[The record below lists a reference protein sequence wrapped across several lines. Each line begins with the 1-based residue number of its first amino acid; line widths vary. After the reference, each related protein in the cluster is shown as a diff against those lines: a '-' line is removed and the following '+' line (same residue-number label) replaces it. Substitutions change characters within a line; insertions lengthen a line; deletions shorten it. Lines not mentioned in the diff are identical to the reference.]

1 MFGYVRPN
9 LTDMAEDV
17 QQRYRAHYCGLC
29 HAIGERHGS
38 LARMAL
44 TFDLTYLTIFLASL
58 YEPEEASGEGKC
70 IPHPVKKHGWT
81 RSRVT
86 DYAADMTIALT
97 YHKCL
102 DDWQDDRSL
111 PAKGCAAWLKKA
123 YGKVKAD
130 WPRQC
135 EAIEKALS
143 DLSEVEKRRDPSPDA
158 AAKCFGA
165 LMAELFVMEEDYWS
179 GALRA
184 FGYSLGRYI
193 YMLDAVCD
201 YDKDQKKTGY
211 NPVILMG
218 KRPEDMRDT
227 LELLLGD
234 ASAAFERL
242 PLVQDEDIL
251 RNILYSGV
259 WQGYNEYLH
268 KKDKKKNMNKESE
281 VDGHGDEPASA
292 AGRVGERDPG

>member
-9 LTDMAEDV
+9 LVDMQESD

-29 HAIGERHGS
+29 HAIGARHGQM
-38 LARMAL
+38 ARMAL
-44 TFDLTYLTIFLASL
+44 TFDLTYLTVFLGSL
-58 YEPEEASGEGKC
+58 YEPEETSGEGC
-70 IPHPVKKHGWT
+70 CVPHPVKTHHWV

-97 YHKCL
+97 YHKL
-102 DDWQDDRSL
+102 MDDWQDDHNL
-111 PAKGCAAWLKKA
+111 AARGASAALKKA
-123 YGKVKAD
+123 YAKVRAD

-135 EAIEKALS
+135 EVIERTLA

-158 AAKCFGA
+158 AARCFGE
-165 LMAELFVMEEDYWS
+165 LMAELFVMQEDYWAN
-179 GALRA
+179 ALRA

-193 YMLDAVCD
+193 YLLDATCD
-201 YDKDQKKTGY
+201 YDKDVKSGSY
-211 NPVILMG
+211 NPVILME
-218 KRPEDMRDT
+218 KKPEDMRDT

-242 PLVQDEDIL
+242 PLIQDEEIL

-268 KKDKKKNMNKESE
+268 KKDKKMNKESE
-281 VDGHGDEPASA
+281 VEGHGE
-292 AGRVGERDPG
+292 

>member
-9 LTDMAEDV
+9 LVDMQESD

-29 HAIGERHGS
+29 HAIGARHGS

-44 TFDLTYLTIFLASL
+44 TFDLTYLTVFLGSL
-58 YEPEEASGEGKC
+58 YEPEETSGEGRC
-70 IPHPVKKHGWT
+70 VPHPVKAHHWV

-97 YHKCL
+97 YHKL
-102 DDWQDDRSL
+102 MDDWQDDHNL
-111 PAKGCAAWLKKA
+111 AARGASAALKKA
-123 YGKVKAD
+123 YAKVRAD

-135 EAIEKALS
+135 EVIERTLA

-158 AAKCFGA
+158 ATRCFGE
-165 LMAELFVMEEDYWS
+165 LMAELFVMQEDYWAN
-179 GALRA
+179 ALRA

-193 YMLDAVCD
+193 YLLDATCD
-201 YDKDQKKTGY
+201 YDKDAKSGSY
-211 NPVILMG
+211 NPVILME
-218 KRPEDMRDT
+218 KKPEDMRDT
-227 LELLLGD
+227 LEMLLGD

-242 PLVQDEDIL
+242 PLIQDEEIL

-268 KKDKKKNMNKESE
+268 KKDKKMNKESE
-281 VDGHGDEPASA
+281 VEGHGE
-292 AGRVGERDPG
+292 

>member
-9 LTDMAEDV
+9 LADMPETE
-17 QQRYRAHYCGLC
+17 QQRYRSHYCGLC
-29 HAIGERHGS
+29 HAIGARHGQ

-44 TFDLTYLTIFLASL
+44 TFDLTYLTAFLGSL
-58 YEPEEASGEGKC
+58 YEPEEVSGEARC
-70 IPHPVKKHGWT
+70 MPHPVKAHGWV
-81 RSRVT
+81 RSKVT

-111 PAKGCAAWLKKA
+111 PAKGCAVWLQKRYDAVRKQ
-123 YGKVKAD
+123 

-135 EAIEKALS
+135 EAIEKAIRE
-143 DLSEVEKRRDPSPDA
+143 LSEVEKRRDPSPDA
-158 AAKCFGA
+158 AAKCFGE
-165 LMAELFVMEEDYWS
+165 LMAEIFVMEEDYWAN
-179 GALRA
+179 ALRA

-201 YDKDQKKTGY
+201 YDKDVKSGSY
-211 NPVILMG
+211 NPVILMER
-218 KRPEDMRDT
+218 KPEDMRDT

-242 PLVQDEDIL
+242 PLIQDEAIL

-268 KKDKKKNMNKESE
+268 RKDKQKMNEESE
-281 VDGHGDEPASA
+281 VDGHGD
-292 AGRVGERDPG
+292 

>member
-9 LTDMAEDV
+9 LADMTEA
-17 QQRYRAHYCGLC
+17 QQFRYRAHYCGLC
-29 HAIGERHGS
+29 HAIGERHGQM
-38 LARMAL
+38 ARMAL
-44 TFDLTYLTIFLASL
+44 TFDLTYLTVFLSSL
-58 YEPEEASGEGKC
+58 YEPEEHSGQARC
-70 IPHPVKKHGWT
+70 MPHPVKAHRWA
-81 RSRVT
+81 RSRIT

-97 YHKCL
+97 CHKCM

-111 PAKGCAAWLKKA
+111 PAKTCAAWLKKSYA
-123 YGKVKAD
+123 KVKAD

-135 EAIEKALS
+135 EAIEQSLH
-143 DLSEVEKRRDPSPDA
+143 DLGEVEARRDPSPDA
-158 AAKCFGA
+158 AARCFGE
-165 LMAELFVMEEDYWS
+165 LMAELFVMDEDYWAH
-179 GALRA
+179 ALRA

-201 YDKDQKKTGY
+201 YDKDLRKGSY
-211 NPVILMG
+211 NPVVLMG

-234 ASAAFERL
+234 ASAAFEKL
-242 PLVQDEDIL
+242 PLIQDEDVL

-268 KKDKKKNMNKESE
+268 KKEKINSTMNKESE
-281 VDGHGDEPASA
+281 ADGHGE
-292 AGRVGERDPG
+292 

>member
-9 LTDMAEDV
+9 LTDMAQEV

-29 HAIGERHGS
+29 HAIGERHGA

-44 TFDLTYLTIFLASL
+44 TFDLTYLTIFLSSL
-58 YEPEEASGEGKC
+58 YEPEEKSGEAKC
-70 IPHPVKKHGWT
+70 VPHPVKQHGWL
-81 RSRVT
+81 RSSVT

-111 PAKGCAAWLKKA
+111 PARGCAAWLKKSYA
-123 YGKVKAD
+123 KVKAD

-135 EAIEKALS
+135 EAIEKSLR
-143 DLSEVEKRRDPSPDA
+143 DLGEVEKQRDPSPDA
-158 AAKCFGA
+158 AAKCFGE
-165 LMAELFVMEEDYWS
+165 LMAELFVMEEDYWAN
-179 GALRA
+179 ALRA
-184 FGYSLGRYI
+184 FGYSLGRFI
-193 YMLDAVCD
+193 YVLDAVCD
-201 YDKDQKKTGY
+201 YDKDQKKSGY
-211 NPVILMG
+211 NPVILMD
-218 KRPEDMRDT
+218 KKPEDMRDT

-234 ASAAFERL
+234 ASAAFEKL

-268 KKDKKKNMNKESE
+268 KKDKKKMNKESE

>member
-9 LTDMAEDV
+9 LADMTEAD

-29 HAIGERHGS
+29 HAIGARHGQ

-44 TFDLTYLTIFLASL
+44 TFDLTYLTIFLGSL

-70 IPHPVKKHGWT
+70 IPHPVKPHVWA
-81 RSRVT
+81 RSKVT

-97 YHKCL
+97 YHKLL
-102 DDWQDDRSL
+102 DDWRDDRNL
-111 PAKGCAAWLKKA
+111 AAKGASAWLKKA
-123 YGKVKAD
+123 YAKVSAAY
-130 WPRQC
+130 PRQC
-135 EAIEKALS
+135 QTIERTLR
-143 DLSEVEKRRDPSPDA
+143 DLTAVEKRRDPSPDA
-158 AAKCFGA
+158 AARCFGE
-165 LMAELFVMEEDYWS
+165 LMAELFVMDEDYWS

-193 YMLDAVCD
+193 YLLDATCD
-201 YDKDQKKTGY
+201 YDKDVTSGSY
-211 NPVILMG
+211 NPVILME
-218 KRPEDMRDT
+218 KRPEDMRDI

-234 ASAAFERL
+234 ASAAFEKL
-242 PLVQDEDIL
+242 PLIQDEEIL

-268 KKDKKKNMNKESE
+268 RKDKKMKKESE
-281 VDGHGDEPASA
+281 VEGRGD
-292 AGRVGERDPG
+292 

>member
-9 LTDMAEDV
+9 LTDMPEDV
-17 QQRYRAHYCGLC
+17 QARYRAHYCGLC
-29 HAIGERHGS
+29 HSIGARHGEM
-38 LARMAL
+38 ARLAL
-44 TFDLTYLTIFLASL
+44 TFDLTYLTIFLSSL
-58 YEPEEASGEGKC
+58 YEPEEQTGTARC
-70 IPHPVKKHGWT
+70 MPHPVKEHAWA
-81 RSRVT
+81 RSSVT

-111 PAKGCAAWLKKA
+111 PAKTCAAWLKKA
-123 YGKVKAD
+123 YTKVKAD

-135 EAIEKALS
+135 EGIEKALRG
-143 DLSEVEKRRDPSPDA
+143 LSEVEARRDVNPDA
-158 AAKCFGA
+158 AAKCFGE
-165 LMAELFVMEEDYWS
+165 LMAELFVMQEDYWA

-201 YDKDQKKTGY
+201 HDKDVRKGSY
-211 NPVILMG
+211 NPVVLMG
-218 KRPEDMRDT
+218 KQPEDMRDT

-234 ASAAFERL
+234 ASAAFEKL
-242 PLVQDEDIL
+242 PLVQDEAIL

-259 WQGYNEYLH
+259 WLGYNEYLH
-268 KKDKKKNMNKESE
+268 QREKKNPTMKKESE
-281 VDGHGDEPASA
+281 GDGHGE
-292 AGRVGERDPG
+292 

>member
-9 LTDMAEDV
+9 LADLPESE
-17 QQRYRAHYCGLC
+17 QLRYRAHYCGLC
-29 HAIGERHGS
+29 HAIGDRHGQ

-44 TFDLTYLTIFLASL
+44 TFDLTYLTIFLGSL
-58 YEPEEASGEGKC
+58 YEPEEKNGEARC
-70 IPHPVKKHGWT
+70 VPHPKKAHPWT
-81 RSRVT
+81 RSRIT

-111 PAKGCAAWLKKA
+111 PAKGCAAWLRKRYDA
-123 YGKVKAD
+123 VKRQ

-135 EAIEKALS
+135 GAIEKALA
-143 DLSEVEKRRDPSPDA
+143 DLGEAEKRRDPSPDA
-158 AAKCFGA
+158 AARCFGE
-165 LMAELFVMEEDYWS
+165 LMAELFVMEVDYWS
-179 GALRA
+179 GALHA

-193 YMLDAVCD
+193 YILDAVCD
-201 YDKDQKKTGY
+201 YDKDVKRKGY
-211 NPVILMG
+211 NPVVLME
-218 KRPEDMRDT
+218 KNPEEMRST

-242 PLVQDEDIL
+242 PLLQDEAIL

-268 KKDKKKNMNKESE
+268 KKEQKNQKMNKERE
-281 VDGHGDEPASA
+281 VDGHGD
-292 AGRVGERDPG
+292 

>member
-9 LTDMAEDV
+9 LTDMTAEE
-17 QQRYRAHYCGLC
+17 QARYRAHYCGLC
-29 HAIGERHGS
+29 HAIGARHGQ

-44 TFDLTYLTIFLASL
+44 TFDLTYLTIFLGSL

-70 IPHPVKKHGWT
+70 VPHPVKAHGWT
-81 RSRVT
+81 RSKVT

-97 YHKCL
+97 DHKLL
-102 DDWQDDRSL
+102 DDWQDDHNAV
-111 PAKGCAAWLKKA
+111 AKAASAALKKA
-123 YGKVKAD
+123 YAKVREA

-135 EAIEKALS
+135 ECIEHALA

-158 AAKCFGA
+158 AARCFGE
-165 LMAELFVMEEDYWS
+165 LMAELFVMQEDYWS

-193 YMLDAVCD
+193 YMLDATCD
-201 YDKDQKKTGY
+201 YDKDAKQSGY
-211 NPVILMG
+211 NPVILME

-234 ASAAFERL
+234 ASAAFEKL
-242 PLVQDEDIL
+242 PLIQDEGIL

-268 KKDKKKNMNKESE
+268 RKDKKMNKESE
-281 VDGHGDEPASA
+281 VEGHGE
-292 AGRVGERDPG
+292 

>member
-9 LTDMAEDV
+9 LTDMSPEA

-29 HAIGERHGS
+29 HAIGARHGS

-44 TFDLTYLTIFLASL
+44 TFDLAYLTIFLGSL
-58 YEPEEASGEGKC
+58 YEPEETAGEGRC
-70 IPHPVKKHGWT
+70 VPHPVKPHGWT

-97 YHKCL
+97 WHKL
-102 DDWQDDRSL
+102 RDDWQDDRNF
-111 PAKGCAAWLKKA
+111 PAKAASAALKKA
-123 YGKVKAD
+123 YGKVKAA

-135 EAIEKALS
+135 GAIERTLA

-158 AAKCFGA
+158 AARCFGE
-165 LMAELFVMEEDYWS
+165 LMAELFVMQEDYWAN
-179 GALRA
+179 ALRA

-193 YMLDAVCD
+193 YLLDAVCD
-201 YDKDQKKTGY
+201 YDKDAKKGSY
-211 NPVILMG
+211 NPVALMG
-218 KRPEDMRDT
+218 KEPQDLRDT
-227 LELLLGD
+227 LEMLLGD
-234 ASAAFERL
+234 ASAAFEKL
-242 PLVQDEDIL
+242 PLIQDEEIL

-268 KKDKKKNMNKESE
+268 KKDKKMNKESE
-281 VDGHGDEPASA
+281 AEGHGE
-292 AGRVGERDPG
+292 